1 MAPVK
6 KRVLPGFGLSLGVTV
21 SYLTLLLLL
30 PLAALVLKASGQ
42 DAAALWAAVSSDEA
56 VASYVVTFKAALAAS
71 LVNAVMGTLLAWILV
86 RYRFPTRGFWNAIV
100 DLPMALP
107 GAVGGIAL
115 ATVFASHGWLGSW
128 LEPLGLKVAYAEA
141 GITVAIVFTGLPFVV
156 RSVQPVL
163 EGLDPAQEEA
173 ARLLG
178 AQPRAVFWR
187 VILPALMPS
196 IVTGFTMAFARGVGE
211 FGTVIFVTS
220 NIPLKTEVVSRHIAN
235 LLEQYNLAG
244 ATAVGAVTLGA
255 SFALLLAI
263 NAAQAWQRRHE
274 RRS

>member
-1 MAPVK
+1 VK

-21 SYLTLLLLL
+21 SYLTFLLLL
-30 PLAALVLKASGQ
+30 PLAALILKASGQ
-42 DAAALWAAVSSDEA
+42 DVAALWTAVSSDEA
-56 VASYVVTFKAALAAS
+56 VASYLVTFKAALTAS

-86 RYRFPTRGFWNAIV
+86 RYKFPTRGFWNAIV

-128 LEPLGLKVAYAEA
+128 LEPLGFKIAYAEA

-178 AQPRAVFWR
+178 APPPAVFWR

-220 NIPLKTEVVSRHIAN
+220 NVPLKTEVISRHIAN
-235 LLEQYNLAG
+235 LLEQYDLAG
-244 ATAVGAVTLGA
+244 ATAVGAVTLLA

-263 NAAQAWQRRHE
+263 NAAQSWQRRHE

>member
-21 SYLTLLLLL
+21 SYLTLLLFL
-30 PLAALVLKASGQ
+30 PLCALVIKASGQ
-42 DAAALWAAVSSDEA
+42 DASALWAAISSDEA
-56 VASYVVTFKAALAAS
+56 VASYLVTFRSALAAS
-71 LVNAVMGTLLAWILV
+71 LINAVMGTLLAWILV
-86 RYRFPTRGFWNAIV
+86 RYRFPTKRLWNALV

-115 ATVFASHGWLGSW
+115 ATVFASHGWLGSI

-141 GITVAIVFTGLPFVV
+141 GITVAIIFTGLPFVV

-178 AQPRAVFWR
+178 AKPQAVFLR

-220 NIPLKTEVVSRHIAN
+220 NIPLKTEVISRHIAN
-235 LLEQYNLAG
+235 LLEQYDLAG
-244 ATAVGAVTLGA
+244 ATAVGAVTLAA
-255 SFALLLAI
+255 SFLFLFAI
-263 NAAQAWQRRHE
+263 NAGQGWQRRRE

>member
-1 MAPVK
+1 MK

-21 SYLTLLLLL
+21 SYLTFLLVL
-30 PLAALVLKASGQ
+30 PLVALILKASGQ
-42 DAAALWAAVSSDEA
+42 DVAALWAAISSDEA
-56 VASYVVTFKAALAAS
+56 LASYVVTFKAALMAS

-86 RYRFPTRGFWNAIV
+86 RYKFPTRGFWNAII

-128 LEPLGLKVAYAEA
+128 LEPLGFKIAYAEA

-178 AQPRAVFWR
+178 APPPAVFWR

-220 NIPLKTEVVSRHIAN
+220 NIPLKTEVISRHIAN
-235 LLEQYNLAG
+235 LLEQYDLAG
-244 ATAVGAVTLGA
+244 ATAVGAVTLLA

-263 NAAQAWQRRHE
+263 NTAQAWQRRHE